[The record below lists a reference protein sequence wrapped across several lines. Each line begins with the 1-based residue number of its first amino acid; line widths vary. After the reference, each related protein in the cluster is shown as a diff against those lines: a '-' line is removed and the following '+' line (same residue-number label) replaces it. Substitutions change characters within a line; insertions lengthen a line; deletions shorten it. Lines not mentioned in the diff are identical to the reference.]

1 MNEKRKMRGKEYY
14 ENGEKNM
21 KKKYLNKQKIEI
33 ENNFLK
39 VEN

>member
-21 KKKYLNKQKIEI
+21 KKKIFKITK
-33 ENNFLK
+33 N
-39 VEN
+39 